1 MQPVAEIA
9 ETISKRVLTLDGTDY
24 PLQIG
29 ANDVSRVYLPLA
41 RLVREKSACVVPR
54 RYVVGISGPPG
65 AGKSV
70 TATILAACLEELGT
84 GAVVIPL
91 DGFHYPN
98 EYLRTHRG
106 PDHAGEERSLA
117 DLKGWH
123 PTFDVKRALD
133 ALEAVRAGQKVRLP
147 VCSRVLHDPVEGG
160 LSIEP
165 SHQVVLVEGNYLFF
179 REGLWNRLYEL
190 LDLTVFVT
198 APREVLIAQLRERH
212 MRGGRSAREAEEKIR
227 KVDEPNMDAILE
239 TRSRAEFVIEGVRG
253 SLAMGRKQT

>member
-1 MQPVAEIA
+1 MRPIAEIVDA
-9 ETISKRVLTLDGTDY
+9 ISRRTLTLDGTDH
-24 PLQIG
+24 PVQIDK
-29 ANDVSRVYLPLA
+29 NDVSRAYLPLA
-41 RLVREKSACVVPR
+41 RLVRERSACVATR
-54 RYVVGISGPPG
+54 RYIVGISGPPG

-70 TATILAACLEELGT
+70 SATILAACLEELGA
-84 GAVVIPL
+84 GVVVIPL

-117 DLKGWH
+117 DLKGWY
-123 PTFDVKRALD
+123 PTFNVKRALD
-133 ALEAVRAGQKVRLP
+133 ALEAVRAGQQVRLP
-147 VCSRVLHDPVEGG
+147 VYSRVLHDPVEGG

-165 SHQVVLVEGNYLFF
+165 SHHVVLVEGNYLFF
-179 REGLWNRLYEL
+179 REGLWNRVYEL

-227 KVDEPNMDAILE
+227 KVDEPNMDAILG
-239 TRSRAEFVIEGVRG
+239 TRNRAEFVIEGVRG
-253 SLAMGRKQT
+253 SLAMERKGV